1 MFASAL
7 KFLLLFVDCFEGIAN
22 DKTNYC
28 CLSYRYFIC
37 TKCKILVPPLHL
49 LFIKKQSSSM
59 LNVFRKPKEKSL
71 SSSKELKDV
80 QMHVYTRASGLIG
93 RFLGRDL
100 KIRIDGFEV
109 TYVEDAATGRKAVR
123 DVVVDSDSLSPMAD
137 VNENRFERLYLT
149 LTEAER
155 VARRT
160 KNAILDV
167 SRYPHVEYRV
177 DHEDEHYFQG
187 QLRMRGI
194 EQPLRCEKKL
204 EGPELV
210 VTCPIDYTQ
219 HGALPY
225 KHLLGLFSVKPT
237 VEVVTRIPVKLLL

>member
-1 MFASAL
+1 
-7 KFLLLFVDCFEGIAN
+7 
-22 DKTNYC
+22 
-28 CLSYRYFIC
+28 
-37 TKCKILVPPLHL
+37 
-49 LFIKKQSSSM
+49 M

-80 QMHVYTRASGLIG
+80 QMNVYTRAGGLIG

-109 TYVEDAATGRKAVR
+109 MYDVDRVTGRKSVR
-123 DVVVDSDSLSPMAD
+123 DVVVDADSLSPVAD

-167 SRYPHVEYRV
+167 TRYPTVEYRV
-177 DHEDEHYFQG
+177 DREEEHYFEG

-204 EGPELV
+204 EGPELI
-210 VTCPIDYTQ
+210 VTCPVDYTK

-225 KHLLGLFSVKPT
+225 KHLLGLLSVKPT
-237 VEVVTRIPVKLLL
+237 VDVVTRIPVKMLL